1 MNSIMTLIVELNDA
15 VKWRDK
21 AEDIEAADK
30 VLTKNG
36 VRYCG
41 WDGCKEPKY
50 KSGAD
55 ALLADFSDFEC
66 LDWDVIEEVGKS
78 EDNCQA

>member
-1 MNSIMTLIVELNDA
+1 MISIMTLIVELNDA
-15 VKWRDK
+15 VNRQDEEKDV
-21 AEDIEAADK
+21 EAVDK

-41 WDGCKEPKY
+41 WDECEKQPKY

-55 ALLADFSDFEC
+55 ALLADFPNFEY
-66 LDWDVIEEVGKS
+66 LVWDVLEEV
-78 EDNCQA
+78 EDL

>member
-1 MNSIMTLIVELNDA
+1 MGNIMTLIVELND
-15 VKWRDK
+15 VVNWQDK
-21 AEDIEAADK
+21 AKDIEAVDK

-41 WDGCKEPKY
+41 WDGCKEQPKY

-66 LDWDVIEEVGKS
+66 LDWDVIEEV
-78 EDNCQA
+78 EFL

>member
-1 MNSIMTLIVELNDA
+1 MGNIMTLIVELND
-15 VKWRDK
+15 VVNWQDK
-21 AEDIEAADK
+21 AKDIEAIDK

-41 WDGCKEPKY
+41 WDGCKEHPKY

-66 LDWDVIEEVGKS
+66 LDWDVIEEV
-78 EDNCQA
+78 EFL

>member
-1 MNSIMTLIVELNDA
+1 MDSIVALIVELNDA
-15 VKWRDK
+15 VNWQDK
-21 AEDIEAADK
+21 AKDIEAIDK

-41 WDGCKEPKY
+41 WDGCKEQPKY

-55 ALLADFSDFEC
+55 ALLDDFSDFEC
-66 LDWDVIEEVGKS
+66 LDWDVIEEV
-78 EDNCQA
+78 